1 MLRVLKLL
9 AEEQVTKSPL
19 PKRVRITIQPDW
31 RTFEAQMLMRNGETD
46 EKTIAIIGLLKVLQ
60 RRIDVD
66 IEDGKGMFTKE
77 YSSGIENGR

>member
-1 MLRVLKLL
+1 MLRILKLL

-31 RTFEAQMLMRNGETD
+31 RTLEAQMLMRNGKTD
-46 EKTIAIIGLLKVLQ
+46 EKTMAIIGLLKALQ

-77 YSSGIENGR
+77 NSSRIENGR